1 MYITPQLNSA
11 LNPVVFVGEKIN
23 LSDYIKGQ
31 EAIELNVFKLCM
43 VENF

>member
-11 LNPVVFVGEKIN
+11 LNPVGFCWGKKN

-31 EAIELNVFKLCM
+31 ETIKLNVFKLCM